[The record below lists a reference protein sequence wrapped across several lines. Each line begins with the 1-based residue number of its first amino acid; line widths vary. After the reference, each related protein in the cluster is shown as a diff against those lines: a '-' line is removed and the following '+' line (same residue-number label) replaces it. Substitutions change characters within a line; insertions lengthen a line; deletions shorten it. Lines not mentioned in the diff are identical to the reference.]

1 MAEFLRRVAQ
11 IFCYFM
17 VTEYKIEK
25 ISSFDFLKHF
35 ISGRKFVGEA
45 YVQRLPNISVW
56 RLLFLH
62 LTFIVFK
69 DFIVFSLCIYFLCLV
84 QFSIFFQD
92 SPSVM
97 VSEKWPSFFKW
108 KTKLLASGNCKEGV
122 VGRTRTTNATT
133 NTCFTVWTLCRS
145 SPFYIVFYFSRIWHH
160 HLFQSFSSFSKV
172 LSLSYTPVAIA
183 WRIEY
188 EQSWESAVPTMVLHQ
203 FVGSW
208 VNSRLAKLS
217 S

>member
-1 MAEFLRRVAQ
+1 MTSTVS
-11 IFCYFM
+11 
-17 VTEYKIEK
+17 T
-25 ISSFDFLKHF
+25 
-35 ISGRKFVGEA
+35 
-45 YVQRLPNISVW
+45 
-56 RLLFLH
+56 
-62 LTFIVFK
+62 LTFIPFK
-69 DFIVFSLCIYFLCLV
+69 GFIVFSLCIYFLCFI
-84 QFSIFFQD
+84 QFSIFSRFAEF
-92 SPSVM
+92 M

-108 KTKLLASGNCKEGV
+108 KTKLLISDNCKEGV

-133 NTCFTVWTLCRS
+133 KTFCTVWTLCRS
-145 SPFYIVFYFSRIWHH
+145 SLSYIVFYFSRIWHH

-172 LSLSYTPVAIA
+172 RFLSYSPVTIA

-188 EQSWESAVPTMVLHQ
+188 EKSWESTVPTMVLHQ